1 MGPQAPPV
9 VLRGHAG
16 VVGGEPRDLLAAM
29 RRRRILRLLLVV
41 LFLAASAWGLWC
53 WVLAT
58 EYIVDYRG
66 EEMSVGLFN
75 VLAALGVWAVL
86 ILAMVA
92 TWRALNRKWLG

>member
-1 MGPQAPPV
+1 MVREPSD
-9 VLRGHAG
+9 LRAG
-16 VVGGEPRDLLAAM
+16 L
-29 RRRRILRLLLVV
+29 RRRRIFRLLFVV

-66 EEMSVGLFN
+66 EEMQVGLGT
-75 VLAALGVWAVL
+75 VLGALGLWAVL

-92 TWRALNRKWLG
+92 TWRALNGPGRPPVVGR